1 MMESDRCCSEDSDLW
16 QAALEQDLFPGD
28 LIIEIGR
35 FFLGAPYQAGTLE
48 TVGREKLV
56 IKLAEFDCTTFVET
70 VLALTQCATAGKLVP
85 SEFRKNVKF
94 IRYRQAKIDG
104 YASRLHYF
112 TDWLSDNE
120 KKKVL
125 KDVSRFLNG
134 KPKRKKINFMTTHR
148 ELYAGLKNEE
158 HLSKMLLVEKNLSRR
173 VFYSIDRDKVARM
186 QSAIQQGDI
195 IAFATDQEGLDV
207 AHVGFAARQGIH
219 FHLLHASSKEGAVV
233 ISKETLPAYLK
244 FNKKFTGILIARF
257 L

>member
-1 MMESDRCCSEDSDLW
+1 MMESDRCCSKESDLW

-35 FFLGAPYQAGTLE
+35 FSLGAPYQAGTLE
-48 TVGREKLV
+48 AAGREKLV
-56 IKLAEFDCTTFVET
+56 INLAEFDCTTFVET
-70 VLALTQCATAGKLVP
+70 VLALTQCAAAGKLSP

-112 TDWLSDNE
+112 TDWLSDNK

-125 KDVSRFLNG
+125 KDVSRLLNG

-148 ELYAGLKNEE
+148 ELYAGLKNKE

-173 VFYSIDRDKVARM
+173 AFYIIDRDKVARM

-195 IAFATDQEGLDV
+195 IAFATNQEGLDV
-207 AHVGFAARQGIH
+207 AHVGFAVWQGRH
-219 FHLLHASSKEGAVV
+219 LHLLHASSKEGAVV
-233 ISKETLPAYLK
+233 ISNETLPAYLK
-244 FNKKFTGILIARF
+244 FNKRFTGILIARF